1 MIKYNDYFTEE
12 KAMSYLDKEL
22 DDYYI
27 DFYKDEVVG
36 NLESDEED
44 EKLFDSLNSI
54 IDLINA
60 EEEVINFLIENKDN
74 WQVENGSIAF
84 TSDSLIDEYS
94 MLLAAINNENI

>member
-1 MIKYNDYFTEE
+1 MPLIFVLFFQTSIACDASNR
-12 KAMSYLDKEL
+12 
-22 DDYYI
+22 
-27 DFYKDEVVG
+27 
-36 NLESDEED
+36 NEED

-84 TSDSLIDEYS
+84 TSDSLIDKYN